1 MECLYSAEDTLSST
15 PRWKGDSSSVMVTH
29 SGQLARQHTH
39 TLANLYTYRLEIT
52 HLAVPYA
59 QPRLRGHWEELEGLP
74 RIIKYLRQE
83 DTSGGL

>member
-15 PRWKGDSSSVMVTH
+15 HRGKGNSSSIAAAH

-39 TLANLYTYRLEIT
+39 ALADLHTHRLEMT
-52 HLAVPYA
+52 RLAVPYP
-59 QPRLRGHWEELEGLP
+59 QPGLRGHREGLEGLP
-74 RIIKYLRQE
+74 RIITYLRQE